1 MSRPRIRAARRIK
14 AQVSTESPAD
24 LLAGLEDIPPQRPYT
39 RRETLRELLSPYGA
53 TEDTIER
60 VAAAQELA
68 ARVRAEGFNVLAHF
82 DLERS

>member
-14 AQVSTESPAD
+14 AAPDQQV
-24 LLAGLEDIPPQRPYT
+24 GLEDIPPQRPYT
-39 RRETLRELLSPYGA
+39 RRETLRELLSPFGA

-68 ARVRAEGFNVLAHF
+68 ARVRDEGFNILAHF
-82 DLERS
+82 DTERS

>member
-14 AQVSTESPAD
+14 AAPD

-39 RRETLRELLSPYGA
+39 RRETLRELLAPWGA

-68 ARVRAEGFNVLAHF
+68 ARTKAEGFRVLAH
-82 DLERS
+82 LA